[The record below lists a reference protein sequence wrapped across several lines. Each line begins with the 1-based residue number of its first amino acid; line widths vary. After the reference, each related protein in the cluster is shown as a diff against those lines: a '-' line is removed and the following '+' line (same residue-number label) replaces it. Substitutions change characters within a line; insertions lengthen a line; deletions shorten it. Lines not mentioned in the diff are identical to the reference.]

1 MNQEYKIGSEIK
13 VFTKDGNAYEG
24 ILMDYQNGYIS
35 TVGNLGIILTFPIHS
50 IDGIN
55 KIQEVT

>member
-24 ILMDYQNGYIS
+24 ILMDYHKGYIS
-35 TVGNLGIILTFPIHS
+35 TVGKLGIILTFPIQS
-50 IDGIN
+50 IDDIN
-55 KIQEVT
+55 RV